1 MNTKEILRQF
11 EETVAAYIREL
22 DRYGMEQLTWV
33 PEEGEWSLG
42 QMYMHLALAAQ
53 FMQLRNA
60 RLCLAPD
67 GNPAVSAGE
76 MTEEG
81 KAMFAEGSFPPTRVR
96 VPPSPQYTPPQPSGK
111 EQIVQALQE
120 TLRQMR
126 EFEGRVAAALADVAD
141 AAKGAEVGSAPDSS
155 VLLNTVAHPRLG
167 GLNALQWFRLI
178 EMHYRHH
185 LLQKKRLED
194 AWRAAH
200 V

>member
-11 EETVAAYIREL
+11 EETVVAYLREL

-53 FMQLRNA
+53 YMQLRNA
-60 RLCLAPD
+60 RFCLATD

-81 KAMFAEGSFPPTRVR
+81 KAMFAAGSFPPTRVR

-120 TLRQMR
+120 TVRQMR
-126 EFEGRVAAALADVAD
+126 EFEGELAAALSGEDH
-141 AAKGAEVGSAPDSS
+141 AAKAGSAPDSS
-155 VLLNTVAHPRLG
+155 VLRKTVAHPRLG
-167 GLNALQWFRLI
+167 GLNAFQWFRLI